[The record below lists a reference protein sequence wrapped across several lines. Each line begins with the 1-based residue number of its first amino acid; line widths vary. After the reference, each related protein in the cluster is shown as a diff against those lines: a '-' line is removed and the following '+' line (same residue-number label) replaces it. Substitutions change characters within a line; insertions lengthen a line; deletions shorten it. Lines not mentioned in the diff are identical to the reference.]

1 MDGAVWALGDDL
13 KVGMGGC
20 GREVD
25 EALFGGSAPMD
36 SGATTVLARLTQ
48 RGSFCFSRFLQFEM
62 TNFIAVSCHRRDI
75 KARRKH
81 ADPLSRVWL
90 AATGDVPMPPGRTL
104 PACGECG
111 LRERTWAGL
120 RLYKRAASY

>member
-81 ADPLSRVWL
+81 ADPLSRVVSSHWRR
-90 AATGDVPMPPGRTL
+90 ANATRPHS
-104 PACGECG
+104 
-111 LRERTWAGL
+111 AGL
-120 RLYKRAASY
+120 RGVWLEGAHMGWPQAL